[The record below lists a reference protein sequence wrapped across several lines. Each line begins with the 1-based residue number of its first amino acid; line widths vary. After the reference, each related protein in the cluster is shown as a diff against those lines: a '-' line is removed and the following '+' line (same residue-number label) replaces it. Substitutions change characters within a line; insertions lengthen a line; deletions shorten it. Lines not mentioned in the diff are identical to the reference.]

1 MSADTL
7 TPFFLYVVSGL
18 PIVVLFV
25 AASFSEQ
32 DRRKNGIVSPRS
44 EISQI
49 KKFSLLSIRA
59 HQSPL
64 RSVYQQHTFSI
75 VANRRSKC
83 R

>member
-1 MSADTL
+1 MVMSCYAEACYSNG
-7 TPFFLYVVSGL
+7 FFSN
-18 PIVVLFV
+18 
-25 AASFSEQ
+25 SQ
-32 DRRKNGIVSPRS
+32 PRS
-44 EISQI
+44 EISQTPVRQAHGPEVLEG

-83 R
+83 W